1 MINTVIEEKTEI
13 IKFTVTESKKF
24 KQSGMK
30 KLVQKYEMK
39 IAIVTKK
46 MEDYKKTR

>member
-1 MINTVIEEKTEI
+1 MMNTVIEGKTEI

-30 KLVQKYEMK
+30 IRNWFRNM
-39 IAIVTKK
+39 
-46 MEDYKKTR
+46 R